1 VDPEAAVTIFPS
13 MNEPP
18 VSIVIPAYNHAQYV
32 DEAIRSVL
40 AQDYPHVEVI
50 VLDDGSRDG
59 TREVLRRY
67 ENRFYWETHE
77 NMGQAATLTKGWSI
91 AHGEILGYL
100 SADDRLEPSAVS
112 ESVAV
117 LKTRPEAAATYCDF
131 NLIDPHSRVIR
142 RLRAPDFSYARMLAT
157 VTCPPGP
164 GALFRRAAY
173 ERAGPWDATLR
184 QMPDYD
190 FWLRLGL
197 EGPLVRIPK
206 VLAGFR
212 VHQASQTYGRVSPER
227 AAEPVLIVARLF
239 RRMSLPPELAEL
251 RDESVA
257 NAELVSAQ
265 LHLRAGRFADAWRS
279 VRRAASLWPA
289 AVWSSRSARLLL
301 NAALNRLGHRVLWS
315 AKMLRPRSRS

>member
-1 VDPEAAVTIFPS
+1 VTAPAQPT
-13 MNEPP
+13 EPL

-40 AQDYPHVEVI
+40 AQDYPHVELI
-50 VLDDGSRDG
+50 VLDDGSRDD
-59 TREVLRRY
+59 TREVLQHY
-67 ENRFYWETHE
+67 GNRFYWETHE
-77 NMGQAATLTKGWSI
+77 NIGQAATLTKGWSI
-91 AHGEILGYL
+91 ARGEILGYL

-112 ESVAV
+112 ESVAL

-131 NLIDPHSRVIR
+131 NLIDPHSRIVR
-142 RLRAPDFSYARMLAT
+142 RVRAPDFHYARMLVT

-164 GALFRRAAY
+164 GAFFRRSAY
-173 ERAGPWDATLR
+173 ERAGPWEARLR

-197 EGPLVRIPK
+197 EGPLIRIPK

-212 VHQASQTYGRVSPER
+212 VHETSQTYGRVPHER
-227 AAEPVLIVARLF
+227 AAEPVLIVTRLF
-239 RRMSLPPELAEL
+239 ERAGLPPELTKL
-251 RDESVA
+251 RDASIA
-257 NAELVSAQ
+257 SAELVSAQ

-279 VRRAASLWPA
+279 VRRAESLWPA

-301 NAALNRLGHRVLWS
+301 NAALNRLGHRILWTV
-315 AKMLRPRSRS
+315 KMLRPRPRP